1 MGRTWKFTEQIYEEL
16 KENVDKKLET
26 HFDTGL
32 MGNPFEKYAW
42 EIDYG
47 IAKMNEYVERVN
59 EADGFN
65 RAKLDR
71 VFQQIADTDKKY
83 GNQIKK
89 CTEDLKHYN
98 NVLYQLEVVME
109 QALTG
114 SSNGNAGFDFDRE
127 AFQALVKDDKN
138 AMDIAYVDR
147 ILSQDVGEISAEEYA
162 QIAVMIGNQPTGDT
176 ALVEYILNRTDM
188 WEFVDVNLLPG
199 GDGISDGVISQL
211 SNGVLMP
218 SEKYSMLL
226 VALEEYAKVLSIN
239 QPQEGCLENYIRIRD
254 TVFCCTELFATLAV
268 NADKNTW
275 GYMYGTGQE
284 SDMLEFCLNEGMFR
298 LEAREE
304 DEWIIKI
311 RMEGNT
317 EAELKVVGA
326 CSGTYANN
334 HLIALE
340 HEYINAY
347 LGLDNTI
354 AQVISQS
361 VAGSIWNKVNGD
373 AFAEAV
379 QGVFGSTI
387 APYVTTMVDMTNG
400 VIDDVNEHNETVD
413 KITEYEK
420 WGNYTSTIE
429 FADLN
434 CSIANFTTDYGVES
448 HATVTFYPGNETV
461 ERLYLLNALLA
472 SDVGREK
479 MKQEILAQVPSGGFT
494 AEYIVQNME
503 EADILLKSIEESLK
517 RKGYADT
524 LVEAVEKY
532 KAEMIGEGEW
542 SHE

>member
-26 HFDTGL
+26 HFDMGL

-47 IAKMNEYVERVN
+47 IAKMNDYVERIN

-109 QALTG
+109 QALTR
-114 SSNGNAGFDFDRE
+114 SSNGNAVFDFDRE

-147 ILSQDVGEISAEEYA
+147 ILSQDVGEITYDEYYA
-162 QIAVMIGNQPTGDT
+162 IAVLIGNQPTGDT

-226 VALEEYAKVLSIN
+226 VVLEEYAKVLSIN

-284 SDMLEFCLNEGMFR
+284 NDMLEFCLNEGMFR

-317 EAELKVVGA
+317 EAELKVMGA

-387 APYVTTMVDMTNG
+387 APYITTMVDMTNG
-400 VIDDVNEHNETVD
+400 IIDDVNEHNETVD

-420 WGNYTSTIE
+420 WGDYTSTIE

-434 CSIANFTTDYGVES
+434 CSIANFTTDYDVES
-448 HATVTFYPGNETV
+448 HATVTFYPGNETT

-479 MKQEILAQVPSGGFT
+479 VEQEILAQVPSGGFT
-494 AEYIVQNME
+494 VEYIVQNME
-503 EADILLKSIEESLK
+503 EADVLLAEIENELKHKS
-517 RKGYADT
+517 YADT
-524 LVEAVEKY
+524 LLEVVEKY
-532 KAEMIGEGEW
+532 KAEMLERGEW
-542 SHE
+542 AYE

>member
-26 HFDTGL
+26 YFHTGL
-32 MGNPFEKYAW
+32 LGNPFEKYAW

-47 IAKMNEYVERVN
+47 IAKINDYVERVN

-71 VFQQIADTDKKY
+71 VFEQIADTDKSY
-83 GNQIKK
+83 GNRIKK
-89 CTEDLKHYN
+89 CTEDMKYYK

-109 QALTG
+109 QALVG
-114 SSNGNAGFDFDRE
+114 SSNGNAVFDFDRE
-127 AFQALVKDDKN
+127 AFQTLVKDDKN
-138 AMDIAYVDR
+138 TMDIAYVDR
-147 ILSQDVGEISAEEYA
+147 ILSQDVVEITAEEYA
-162 QIAVMIGNQPTGDT
+162 QIAVMIGNQPIGDT

-199 GDGISDGVISQL
+199 GDGIADGAISQPSSGTL
-211 SNGVLMP
+211 IP

-226 VALEEYAKVLSIN
+226 VVLEEYAKTLSIN
-239 QPQEGCLENYIRIRD
+239 QPKEGCSEEYMKIKD
-254 TVFCCTELFATLAV
+254 TIFCCTELFSTLAV

-284 SDMLEFCLNEGMFR
+284 NDMLEFCLSGGMFQ
-298 LEAREE
+298 LEAGEK
-304 DEWIIKI
+304 DEWVIKI
-311 RMEGNT
+311 KMEGNT
-317 EAELKVVGA
+317 EAELIVIGA
-326 CSGTYANN
+326 CTGTYANN
-334 HLIALE
+334 HLIKLE

-361 VAGSIWNKVNGD
+361 VAEGIWDKVKGEV
-373 AFAEAV
+373 FAEAV

-387 APYVTTMVDMTNG
+387 APYVTTVADLTIG
-400 VIDDVNEHNETVD
+400 VIGDVNEHNETVD

-420 WGNYTSTIE
+420 WGDYISTIE

-434 CSIANFTTDYGVES
+434 CSIANFTTDYDVES
-448 HATVTFYPGNETV
+448 HATVTFYPGNETA
-461 ERLYLLNALLA
+461 ERLYVLNALLE
-472 SDVGREK
+472 SDIGKEKVGEV
-479 MKQEILAQVPSGGFT
+479 LAQVPNGGVT

-503 EADILLKSIEESLK
+503 EADALLGKVENELK
-517 RKGYADT
+517 RGGYADT
-524 LVEAVEKY
+524 LLEAVEKY
-532 KAEMIGEGEW
+532 KAEMIEEGEW